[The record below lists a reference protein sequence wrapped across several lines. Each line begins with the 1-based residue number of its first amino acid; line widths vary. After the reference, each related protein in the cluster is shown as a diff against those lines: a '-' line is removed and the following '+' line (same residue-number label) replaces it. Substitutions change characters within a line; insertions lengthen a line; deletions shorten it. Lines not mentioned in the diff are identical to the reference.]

1 MSSSDAKVPEVLPPE
16 PSKKPFSRSRKG
28 IALAI
33 AGMADL
39 IQVAF
44 LPLFGE
50 GFASPAED
58 VLDFATAAALLG
70 VLGFHWR
77 LAGAFAIELVP
88 GAALFPSW
96 TAAVLSLNLTEP
108 SAEAVTKVPR
118 LQAERG

>member
-16 PSKKPFSRSRKG
+16 PSKKALTRSRKG

-50 GFASPAED
+50 GVASPFED
-58 VLDFATAAALLG
+58 ALDFGVAIALLG
-70 VLGFHWR
+70 VLGFRWR
-77 LAGAFAIELVP
+77 LAAAFAIELVP

-108 SAEAVTKVPR
+108 SAEAVTTVPR
-118 LQAERG
+118 LHVEP